1 MIICPNCKA
10 TLENL
15 SAFCPF
21 CGVSLTS
28 QNSQE
33 ENTARSKQNIVIA
46 CILTAIVCTVIFVAI
61 GPREDKD
68 AADESA
74 PGYVSAY
81 DNNSDWSSYYDYE
94 YSMDSSYD
102 YGWDSSSNSF
112 SDDSSTIFSNLEITN
127 FSASPGSHGG
137 RMSCK
142 VTNNNPVMST
152 GYISVNFYD
161 YSEGL
166 LYTQLISVPDV
177 ASGESVVCSTL
188 IPKDAFNVQYDYVE
202 FSQGNFSV
210 VD

>member
-1 MIICPNCKA
+1 MLCPHCKA
-10 TLENL
+10 TLEKP

-21 CGVSLTS
+21 CGASLAS
-28 QNSQE
+28 QNTQADNS
-33 ENTARSKQNIVIA
+33 ARNKRNVAIA
-46 CILTAIVCTVIFVAI
+46 CVLTAIVCTVIFAAI
-61 GPREDKD
+61 ASGRDKD
-68 AADESA
+68 SGNEAKSDD
-74 PGYVSAY
+74 VSAY
-81 DNNSDWSSYYDYE
+81 DDDSDWSSYYDYE
-94 YSMDSSYD
+94 DDWDSSYD
-102 YGWDSSSNSF
+102 YEWNASSNSF
-112 SDDSSTIFSNLEITN
+112 SDDSSTIFSNLDITN

-142 VTNNNPVMST
+142 VTNNNSVTIT

-177 ASGESVVCSTL
+177 ASGDSVVCSSP

-210 VD
+210 VN